1 MQASVFAGVCV
12 VGGVVCA
19 LALVGVAGG
28 VQPEPPSD
36 RPPKVPAQ
44 PLPPSTPL
52 KRDRSGELL
61 GEIVLVNVG
70 VENVGTA
77 RVLAGMGASP
87 ALCREGDGRV
97 HAVYLREP
105 ERKGGEDGVAG
116 VLELVLTTSGDGGQT
131 WGVPGV
137 VRIESAP
144 GDLSAPAG
152 PALVALPGGGLRLYF
167 SAVRVVEGRPAGVAE
182 VYSAVSRD
190 GGKSFSYEPGVR
202 LSLAEGASEVAVARM
217 GEVWFM
223 AVPRD
228 GDVGGMTLATSP
240 DGLAFS
246 KVGPWSVR
254 PGGGALPVHRW
265 RGSLLSADGKLTF
278 IGGGALPGTAGSR
291 QVWRGTS
298 SDGREWTSGGVLEVE
313 GFDVGAALLPGGE
326 VLVAVTRRG
335 GRGLPPGEPR
345 EPMPPVQPVPRRPG
359 LEPGR

>member
-19 LALVGVAGG
+19 LAIVGVAGG

-70 VENVGTA
+70 VEKVGTA

-116 VLELVLTTSGDGGQT
+116 VLELVLTTSGDSGQT
-131 WGVPGV
+131 WGLPGV

-202 LSLAEGASEVAVARM
+202 LSLPEGASEVAVARM

-254 PGGGALPVHRW
+254 PGGALPGHRW

>member
-70 VENVGTA
+70 VEKVGTA

-105 ERKGGEDGVAG
+105 DRKGGEDGVAG

-246 KVGPWSVR
+246 KVGPWRVR
-254 PGGGALPVHRW
+254 PGGALPGHGW
-265 RGSLLSADGKLTF
+265 RGTLLSADGKLTF

-359 LEPGR
+359 MEPGR